1 MKIRANTIH
10 LFQLIRKETRMNNMI
25 LVNELTLLN
34 TKTLIYSKQGND
46 FDDIIS
52 LVKVLNFLCVRE
64 VDEILERE
72 MRI

>member
-1 MKIRANTIH
+1 MKIRANTIY

-52 LVKVLNFLCVRE
+52 LVKVLNFLCVR
-64 VDEILERE
+64 
-72 MRI
+72 

>member
-1 MKIRANTIH
+1 MKIRANTIY